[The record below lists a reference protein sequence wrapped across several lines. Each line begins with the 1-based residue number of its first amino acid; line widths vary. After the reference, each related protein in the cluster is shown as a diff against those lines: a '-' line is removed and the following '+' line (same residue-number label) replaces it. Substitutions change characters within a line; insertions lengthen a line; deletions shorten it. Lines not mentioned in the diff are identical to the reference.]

1 MNPREREIEAQ
12 PNEEKLVRAQRILYL
27 TKDPELIRRQIDG
40 EQLSAVAPD
49 QLIDNISTDVISPNH
64 SILTWTGKEK
74 GHLGKYALT
83 SLAGGTI
90 APGDIMEGGFDT
102 LVAGKSFARGSSRIH
117 APLALQDAGIKLI
130 IAQGERIFAEN
141 CVNLRIHLVD
151 FESEQAKRLLEG
163 KSVHEEELFSLLSSQ
178 SAEIMRSGNLLR
190 YLKGIEEGRVSV
202 PELST
207 TQRPMTIA
215 EKIIARNSLN
225 SEGNMGIGTVKP
237 GDEVVATPNIYYGY
251 ELQTNAT
258 VKVLREEFGEEIEV
272 RDPNKAFFYEDHTAL
287 LKDERMATLRREQA
301 GFAKPLGI
309 TVYEIDPVRGAP
321 AICHTD
327 MVENHALPGQLVL
340 GNDSHTCTVGA
351 LNTLAV
357 GKGALDLAG
366 ALAYDKMVLAVP
378 ETIRIN
384 LTGKLPDGVSMKDFM
399 LQFGAM
405 PQLKQGRVGSGRV
418 FEFGGQALDEIPFD
432 EQIKLTNMSIELLG
446 FTGVIEPN
454 Q

>member
-1 MNPREREIEAQ
+1 
-12 PNEEKLVRAQRILYL
+12 
-27 TKDPELIRRQIDG
+27 
-40 EQLSAVAPD
+40 
-49 QLIDNISTDVISPNH
+49 
-64 SILTWTGKEK
+64 
-74 GHLGKYALT
+74 
-83 SLAGGTI
+83 
-90 APGDIMEGGFDT
+90 
-102 LVAGKSFARGSSRIH
+102 
-117 APLALQDAGIKLI
+117 
-130 IAQGERIFAEN
+130 
-141 CVNLRIHLVD
+141 
-151 FESEQAKRLLEG
+151 
-163 KSVHEEELFSLLSSQ
+163 
-178 SAEIMRSGNLLR
+178 
-190 YLKGIEEGRVSV
+190 
-202 PELST
+202 
-207 TQRPMTIA
+207 
-215 EKIIARNSLN
+215 LN